1 MKKNKYIIVTSILIL
16 ICSFYIVN
24 INKKPKIINSIN
36 NLSLKDRN
44 SYSFFSFI
52 NPIANEGYIFNHSF
66 NSTKQKKYTITDK
79 QFSPSDAYFFNNK
92 YYFAS
97 GAYARNSN
105 ILSYDINTKSFKTI
119 ETNQENY
126 IERFYMDDKGMYIT
140 TVSDMNGCNLLY
152 DINNNKSVSSG
163 KDEFILDI
171 TSLDNTIIAIS
182 LNNTTGN
189 CRLIKYDR
197 NLNFLKDTNINS
209 SISFY
214 PYFATNDYLY
224 LFSTFS
230 NGEIYQIDSNLNI
243 TVLKPKLNIS
253 FDPNSFNYGK
263 VVSVGNN
270 KVLCEYF
277 YTNSQND
284 KSGLIEYEFTDNT
297 LKSKTL
303 NINSKEKLINSNY
316 KENEVYTRESKD
328 SKIIIK
334 VRNLSNYDIIKV
346 FELDNKDLIYFVD
359 KLN

>member
-1 MKKNKYIIVTSILIL
+1 M
-16 ICSFYIVN
+16 
-24 INKKPKIINSIN
+24 
-36 NLSLKDRN
+36 
-44 SYSFFSFI
+44 
-52 NPIANEGYIFNHSF
+52 
-66 NSTKQKKYTITDK
+66 IT
-79 QFSPSDAYFFNNK
+79 
-92 YYFAS
+92 
-97 GAYARNSN
+97 
-105 ILSYDINTKSFKTI
+105 
-119 ETNQENY
+119 
-126 IERFYMDDKGMYIT
+126 
-140 TVSDMNGCNLLY
+140 
-152 DINNNKSVSSG
+152 
-163 KDEFILDI
+163 
-171 TSLDNTIIAIS
+171 
-182 LNNTTGN
+182 
-189 CRLIKYDR
+189 
-197 NLNFLKDTNINS
+197 
-209 SISFY
+209 
-214 PYFATNDYLY
+214 LY

-346 FELDNKDLIYFVD
+346 FELDNKDIIYFVD